1 MKFSGV
7 CALTIVQLL
16 SFLLKEEG
24 TGGSAD
30 VDPVSYITLA
40 EEYCL
45 NHVPCCMHNVD
56 PKP

>member
-16 SFLLKEEG
+16 SFFLKEEG

-40 EEYCL
+40 EEYCSVL
-45 NHVPCCMHNVD
+45 YA
-56 PKP
+56 